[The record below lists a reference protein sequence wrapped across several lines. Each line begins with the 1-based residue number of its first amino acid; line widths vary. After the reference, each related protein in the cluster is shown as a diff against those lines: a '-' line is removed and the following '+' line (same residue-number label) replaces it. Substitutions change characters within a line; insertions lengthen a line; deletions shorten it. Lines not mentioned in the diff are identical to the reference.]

1 MLTSL
6 KVVEQTTTSL
16 KFNTI
21 RQMVNLVVMQIF
33 HIINLKIT
41 LVIYKIAL

>member
-16 KFNTI
+16 KFTTI
-21 RQMVNLVVMQIF
+21 RQMVILVVMQIF

>member
-21 RQMVNLVVMQIF
+21 RQMVILVVMQIF